1 MELLKVKSAIESG
14 QSIFDM
20 PLRVTYYAR
29 VSSDKDVQLNSL
41 DNQIFYFEN
50 YINENPNWTYVSG
63 YIDEGISGKS
73 AENRHSFMRMI
84 RDAQSGLFDLIITKE
99 ISRFSRSTL
108 DSIKY
113 TQQLLD
119 CGVGV
124 YFQSDNINTLLPDS
138 ELRLSIMSSIAQ
150 DELRKL
156 SERLRFGYKRA
167 IEKGRVL
174 GQDNL
179 IGYDK
184 AGGVLAI
191 NEEEAVLVRRVFDI
205 YTEGRLGIRAIARA
219 LEAEGFLSKSG
230 KTYGFATIKNILTN
244 PKYKG
249 YYCAR
254 KTMSLDFR
262 NNKHVRQPEE
272 DWLVFRDERIPA
284 IVSEEVWDAANRLY
298 KERGKKAKTHA
309 DAYQNRYPFSGKI
322 FCGEHGTSYHR
333 HVYKSKSGDKE
344 VWNCRLYRQKGRTGG
359 CDSPTLYSAELYEIL
374 DRIYDSLYVDRDA
387 IISGLAELYAGA
399 EQTDCSK
406 DIAKCERELAR
417 IGARKDRLLDMSID
431 GTISRAEFK
440 ARNDGMNEEYEAAA
454 ARLAEYRELQ
464 RRSQNAQMELAD
476 TVKRLDALFDDRAAL
491 RSERPF
497 ALLERIVVH
506 KVGQNKRHV
515 RLEIVLGFKKAFAA
529 EVQGGKVLSLHE
541 IGISQAQVSRLEKS
555 ALKHMRKYV

>member
-1 MELLKVKSAIESG
+1 MELLKVKSAIEAG
-14 QSIFDM
+14 RSIFDM
-20 PLRVTYYAR
+20 DLRVAYYAR

-41 DNQIFYFEN
+41 DNQVFYFEN
-50 YINENPNWTYVSG
+50 YIKENPNWTYVQG
-63 YIDEGISGKS
+63 YVDEGISGKS
-73 AENRHSFMRMI
+73 AENRASFMRMI
-84 RDAQSGLFDLIITKE
+84 RDAKNGLFDLIVTKE

-184 AGGVLAI
+184 SGGVLTI
-191 NEEEAVLVRRVFDI
+191 NAEEAVLVRRVFEI
-205 YTEGRLGIRAIARA
+205 YTEGKLGIRAIARQ
-219 LEAEGFLSKSG
+219 LEAEGFVSASG
-230 KTYGFATIKNILTN
+230 KTYGFATIKNMLTN

-249 YYCAR
+249 FYCAR
-254 KTMSLDFR
+254 KTLSVDFR
-262 NNKHVRQPEE
+262 NNKHIRQPEE

-284 IVSEEVWDAANRLY
+284 IVPEAVWDAANRLY
-298 KERGKKAKTHA
+298 KERGKKAREHA
-309 DAYQNRYPFSGKI
+309 PAYQNRYPFSGKI
-322 FCGEHGTSYHR
+322 FCGEHGTGYHR

-344 VWNCRLYRQKGRTGG
+344 VWNCGLYRQKGKSFG
-359 CDSPTLYSAELYEIL
+359 CDSPTIYSAELYEIL
-374 DRIYDSLYVDRDA
+374 DGIYDSLHDDRDA
-387 IISGLAELYAGA
+387 VINGLAELYAEA
-399 EQTDCSK
+399 EQTDYSK
-406 DIAKCERELAR
+406 DIAKCEKELAR

-431 GTISRAEFK
+431 GTISKAEFK
-440 ARNDGMNEEYEAAA
+440 ARNDKMNGEYEAQAA
-454 ARLAEYRELQ
+454 KLAQCLEARQ
-464 RRSQNAQMELAD
+464 RSQSGQMDLAAI
-476 TVKRLDALFDDRAAL
+476 KRRLEALFEDGSSM
-491 RSERPF
+491 RSERTF
-497 ALLERIVVH
+497 GLLERIVVH
-506 KVGQNKRHV
+506 KVGRNKRHV
-515 RLEIVLGFKKAFAA
+515 RLEIVLNFNRAFAA
-529 EVQGGKVLSLHE
+529 EVRGRKVLSLHE